1 MAALTEEQTLLKE
14 QARTWAREEAPVAK
28 FREMRDS
35 GNEYGF
41 DKTTWRSIGE
51 MGWAGIVTPEE
62 FGGVDMGYLT
72 FGVVLEEL
80 GRQLTASP
88 LFASGLAGAT
98 ALVLGGSDAQKKS
111 WLPRIGDG
119 TAIVTL
125 AVDEGPRHAPTRTAL
140 KAEAESGG
148 YRLTGTKVH
157 VLEGMSADA
166 FVVSARTA
174 GAPGDTE
181 GISLFLVEADA
192 EGVARNR
199 LATADSRGYAHVTF
213 DGVVVAE
220 DALLGDAGAA
230 GALQDAILDR
240 ARAGLAAEML
250 GTAAQ
255 SFDMT
260 LDYLK
265 NRVQFGQVIGSF
277 QALGHRAAGL
287 FTEMEM
293 TRSCVEAA
301 LQALDEDADDVAQL
315 CSLAKAKAGDFL
327 NHMSNELIQIHGGI
341 GMTDEF
347 DAGLYLKRARALEAT
362 FGNPAFHRD
371 RYATLAGF

>member
-1 MAALTEEQTLLKE
+1 MAALTEEQSLLKE
-14 QARTWAREEAPVAK
+14 QAKSWARDEAPVAK

-41 DKTTWRSIGE
+41 DKATWAGIGE
-51 MGWAGIVTPEE
+51 MGWAGIVVPEE

-88 LFASGLAGAT
+88 LLASGLVGAT
-98 ALVLGGSDAQKKS
+98 ALVVGGTDEQKKT
-111 WLPRIGDG
+111 WLPKIGDG
-119 TAIVTL
+119 TAIVSL
-125 AVDEGPRHAPTRTAL
+125 AVDEGPRHAPDRTAMT
-140 KAEAESGG
+140 AEKTGEGF
-148 YRLTGTKVH
+148 RLNGAKVH

-166 FVVSARTA
+166 FVVAGRTR
-174 GAPGDTE
+174 GAPGE
-181 GISLFLVEADA
+181 SAGISLFLVEAA
-192 EGVARNR
+192 AKGVSRER
-199 LATADSRGYAHVTF
+199 LQTTDSRGYANVTF
-213 DGVVVAE
+213 ANVDVAA
-220 DALLGDAGAA
+220 DALLGRVDEGRAV
-230 GALQDAILDR
+230 LDAILDR

-301 LQALDEDADDVAQL
+301 LEAIDARSDDVASL
-315 CSLAKAKAGDFL
+315 CSLAKCKAGDFL
-327 NHMSNELIQIHGGI
+327 HHMSNELIQIHGGI

-362 FGNPAFHRD
+362 FGNQAFHRD
-371 RYATLAGF
+371 RYATLAGI